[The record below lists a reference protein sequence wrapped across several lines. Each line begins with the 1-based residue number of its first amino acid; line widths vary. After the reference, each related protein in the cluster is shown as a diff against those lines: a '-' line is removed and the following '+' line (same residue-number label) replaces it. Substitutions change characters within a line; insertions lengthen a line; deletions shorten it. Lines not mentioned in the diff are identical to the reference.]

1 MSIFSNLIFYFIS
14 IMVKIDFKI
23 ITKIV
28 LAILLSDI
36 MMVVQISAFAL
47 IFFNL
52 TKNIKTFIIN

>member
-1 MSIFSNLIFYFIS
+1 
-14 IMVKIDFKI
+14 MVKIDFKI